1 MTTESDPRQG
11 LPSAS
16 GLHRLVNCPGSFRA
30 AKEAIAAGMTPPDDS
45 EEAVSGTRIHKW
57 LETESGEDWAALSY
71 DEQRTATL
79 CQSQAKWL
87 IADFSK
93 RRGWADRDIRESR
106 FAITAFGVTGDIS
119 GPLPWIGSGQSDR
132 IVQSG
137 DHMLIL
143 DYKTGR
149 GDVTPADANDQLRGL
164 APLVSH
170 FRPESVEVAI
180 IAPLTG
186 QPTTAAFDRDALKA
200 AKAWLVQTWLNAPEA
215 TETAAGDWCQYCTA
229 RLACGTYAAHNAAT
243 LAPLT
248 QDGLP
253 PDKIKDALFARAYE
267 SNTATLAE
275 MGERVRM
282 LEWGAAAIKAA
293 IRRRLEEGGLAAD
306 ELREAGWELVE
317 TNGNRE
323 IADPD
328 KAAVLLA
335 PLLAGAEGG
344 ANAALMRCAK
354 LSAATL
360 TEEIH
365 KASGKKSATRYNMT
379 AKQAKDTLAE
389 TLGGLITQKPRTKL
403 VHGKTETEE
412 TEIEY

>member
-1 MTTESDPRQG
+1 M
-11 LPSAS
+11 A
-16 GLHRLVNCPGSFRA
+16 
-30 AKEAIAAGMTPPDDS
+30 PPDDS
-45 EEAVSGTRIHKW
+45 DDAASGTRIHKW
-57 LETESGEDWAALSY
+57 LEAEADEDWAALSY

-79 CQSQAKWL
+79 CQGQAQWL

-93 RRGWADRDIRESR
+93 RHGWADRDIREKR

-119 GPLPWIGSGQSDR
+119 GPLPWIGSGQADR
-132 IVQSG
+132 IVKSG
-137 DHMLIL
+137 DHMLII

-170 FRPESVEVAI
+170 FLPESVEVAI
-180 IAPLTG
+180 VAPLAG
-186 QPTTAAFDRDALKA
+186 QPTTAVFSRELLLI
-200 AKAWLVQTWLNAPEA
+200 AKAWLVHQWLRAPDA
-215 TETAAGDWCQYCTA
+215 TETKAGPWCQYCPA
-229 RLACGTYAAHNAAT
+229 RLACGTYAAHNAQT

-253 PDKIKDALFARAYE
+253 PEKIKEALFARAYE
-267 SNTATLAE
+267 SDTATLAE
-275 MGERVRM
+275 MGERGRM

-293 IRRRLEEGGLAAD
+293 IRRRLEEGGAAAD
-306 ELREAGWELVE
+306 ELKEAGWELVE
-317 TNGNRE
+317 SNGNRE
-323 IADPD
+323 ITDPD

-344 ANAALMRCAK
+344 AQAALMRAAK

-365 KASGKKSATRYNMT
+365 KASGMKSATRYNMT
-379 AKQAKDTLAE
+379 AKQAKDALAE
-389 TLGGLITQKPRTKL
+389 TLGELMTQKT
-403 VHGKTETEE
+403 KTELQHKPKLP
-412 TEIEY
+412 